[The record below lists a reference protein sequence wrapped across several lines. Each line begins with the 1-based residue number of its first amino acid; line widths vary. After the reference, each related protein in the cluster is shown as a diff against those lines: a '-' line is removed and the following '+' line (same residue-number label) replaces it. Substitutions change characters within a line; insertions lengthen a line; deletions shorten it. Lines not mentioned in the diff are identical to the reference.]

1 MFRFVKVALI
11 SSAMCLAAL
20 QPGYGGQSPIGLNP
34 PPQPPNSPVPAPRY
48 TMVDGHL
55 HFFNF
60 VQETSGMDALFNA
73 LDHAGVAEAVVLGMP
88 LVKTWD
94 EGDARRP
101 TYYLDNDSRTYW
113 YSATDSLVA
122 NAVLGLP
129 KNRRARVHPF
139 ICGFNSADRNAVD
152 HVERMLA
159 LYPDLWQGIG
169 EVFLRHDELTALT
182 YGEAPRANS
191 IAFGR
196 VLDLAAKH
204 DLPVLVHSNI
214 GSSWR
219 QHPDYL
225 DEMETAI
232 RQHPNTRMI
241 WAHAG
246 ISRRIVIADHTDI
259 LRRLLGQYPNL
270 SIDLSWVIFEQEIA
284 PGGTLDRRWVGLI
297 EEYPSRFVIGS
308 DTGDFSEQYTAI
320 LQRTYVL
327 LDALQPGTARKLAHD
342 NFLALLPAKRPG
354 AAGAR

>member
-1 MFRFVKVALI
+1 MFRFAIFALM
-11 SSAMCLAAL
+11 SGTMLLA
-20 QPGYGGQSPIGLNP
+20 GGQSPP
-34 PPQPPNSPVPAPRY
+34 APNSPAPARRY
-48 TMVDGHL
+48 TIVDGHL
-55 HFFNF
+55 HFLNF

-73 LDHAGVAEAVVLGMP
+73 LDRTGVTEAVVLGMP

-94 EGDARRP
+94 EGDAIRP

-122 NAVLGLP
+122 QAVLGLP

-139 ICGFNSADRNAVD
+139 ICGFNSADRNGVD

-159 LYPDLWQGIG
+159 LYPDLWEGIG
-169 EVFLRHDELTALT
+169 EVFLRHDDLTALT

-191 IAFGR
+191 VAFGR
-196 VLDLAAKH
+196 VLDLAAKRN
-204 DLPVLVHSNI
+204 LPVLVHSNI
-214 GSSWR
+214 GPSWR
-219 QHPDYL
+219 QQPDYL
-225 DEMETAI
+225 DEIETAI

-246 ISRRIVIADHTDI
+246 ISRRIVIADHTNI

-284 PGGTLDRRWVGLI
+284 PGGTLDRRWVSLI
-297 EEYPSRFVIGS
+297 EEYPGRFVIGS

-320 LQRTYVL
+320 VQRTYVL
-327 LDALQPGTARKLAHD
+327 LDALKPETARKVAHD
-342 NFLALLPAKRPG
+342 NFLALLPARP
-354 AAGAR
+354 R